1 MDKKVLVS
9 ILAMTSASTMTAWA
23 NANVDKLKT
32 DNLEDWTKGS
42 EGSDLKL
49 EEGGVIVSP
58 DGADIIKTI
67 NLAPG
72 TYRLAGTLNNAKILF
87 GETELTKEEGT
98 DYYTFE
104 VTGDAPTDVTLTFKA
119 VEQGSSSIGGLTLT
133 LVYNFEA
140 AREVLEAQL
149 TVAINKI
156 VKGDEEATKLS
167 EEASEIASRLKLLV
181 NDTEGAY
188 QAYVNNEMWKGTEG
202 CKFAG
207 QIKAVDEKAGAQG
220 ANMSAYQAALDSIKA
235 QQEAL
240 DAVNATLASY
250 ETAYTNGTFKYAQG
264 ITKGKPAA
272 AQKIIDDYQAK
283 ANEAHEKGNAA
294 ETLTSDD
301 INKFTAGASNAISD
315 FKALVESAPANHE
328 AYLYINERVSA
339 LKAQEEKA
347 LQEIYKV
354 LTDDPDVYEDSRKA
368 AQNELNAVLVK
379 IVEIENKNVTEE
391 NHQQSKALRDANEA
405 ALGEGEGSL
414 EQEISDIQS
423 KWTVNVKAWK
433 AAHTDA
439 LKKTDA
445 KQASLDAKKEIPAIK
460 EKHSESTTAI
470 QELIDALYEK
480 IEADYAAHT
489 IVKNGYRED
498 LKEIQ
503 DALDKLDT
511 DAADDIANYDAYQY
525 WLEEYNK
532 AEKYLEDA
540 KTEINGIKE
549 ENPDHPSYSTEG
561 RYEYVTLNKALS
573 DIKSAIEEDYE
584 KAECDVEKN
593 YGISTFKSNVD
604 KFKDAAVA
612 AKDQHVIIQI
622 NLAYYTKTLKKLT
635 DKVTDKEE
643 NLNIPVTGKEPGTT
657 YGTEIQRL
665 QGVIDDI
672 QEKFDDANTK
682 KDEAYHDALLAIVT
696 GENFPLT
703 TDFEKEVD
711 ALCDSYDI
719 DKKAYDDALIEKAI
733 ETIINESNK
742 VIAEANTLLEGID
755 LDGTLDKDNKDT
767 EEKKGLTTRKAELED
782 RVEAQSAIVNADYS
796 SVENKSEV
804 YERLFNAKTEIDKI
818 KKEIDDLKD
827 DVAQSKADFQA
838 NEDKYT
844 GLSTSLDGLAADIQK
859 VRDSYKDNNRE
870 DEFEGE
876 PDGIATKLQATYA
889 DLKAAIEESHTSQ
902 TLVEDSE
909 DSVPEEGET
918 EPGFDSRITTLTKAI
933 ADAQVLADACAAN
946 RAAYDETEVY
956 RKGLKIGT
964 AISNARKEIKYN
976 ENWGAYEGART
987 YYKNLLSG
995 YSKENTQLTDSI
1007 GFVYEEE
1014 RASVAKKEAFKES
1027 LDALLANVNAVPGLV
1042 TNNNQGYD
1050 EMCGTHA
1057 AILKTWT
1064 ETYADINANDE
1075 SSKQQEYLETLTAIK
1090 SDLTMAKASIEEHF
1104 NGGLYGPSES
1114 AELVADRA
1122 ELQRISTE
1130 LSTLKSEQSEGYKK
1144 LIDADNLNR
1153 HNEFLDSLAITR
1165 TYWRTS
1171 VEIVEQYKSLKN
1183 ESLREVAGGAAT
1195 TASTAL
1201 NEILSD
1207 LNKIQTDE
1215 LAEYEKILGTEEAD
1229 LFDKT
1234 GSFRGQ
1240 VTVQYNEIADAMK
1253 VLDDAVYAAAQELL
1267 GNKLETAG
1275 QACKDALDA
1284 IKGITEEDTQ
1294 EAVLAAATDYTTAQ
1308 GYVNEA
1314 NEANG
1319 EGKDFALK
1327 VETCLENLAKVD
1339 SLLTSAKEQAA
1350 DKEWELYYG
1359 KTGDTKTAQETDL
1372 DETFNLTPDARAQYK
1387 ENYANAWKEGD
1398 KDMFTDLNEQAQEDE
1413 FFSRIAELKS
1423 SLDTYAGNATD
1434 VWSAAKAESE
1444 NNIANE
1450 KAYAELSGTI
1460 VQLEGKLADAVTY
1473 AEAYAS
1479 FYLESVQGYISDCK
1493 VKIATAKSELEEARK
1508 NASSQNY
1515 ELDEKGIAEAIEK
1528 LYVDVNTAEKTWL
1541 ITQAVDLDG
1550 EYNNAYKEN
1559 PDATQLLEETKNT
1572 LQTEIPDYK
1581 WTDKDGTP
1589 TKDNEEIQSDLL
1601 KYESDIASLRSKLL
1615 KISAPGNEAAIIEG
1629 LNGKL
1634 DEVRT
1639 SYNEMQGLLEERGL
1653 SNEKLDAIGEDIQ
1666 EIQNKIGACGD
1677 GTGQILLN
1685 QPAIEKAISE
1695 VKTDLDGLTKEITD
1709 QVAKYDTNKAKYAE
1723 LSRMLDEDEAE
1734 LKAAETAIMALTTID
1749 QEAASDSIA
1758 GFTANIEAEKDTL
1771 YKSYE
1776 KIELTDKSTVKDFS
1790 VDIAKLL
1797 KDYTFEENS
1806 NLIDTLQNDINV
1818 IQTALRQASNVMD
1831 KSKWQADVDTLQAS
1845 AINLKNYNKDAEDGK
1860 VNCDIDGQPIV
1871 EDSVD
1876 YVNVASPVINTR
1888 RGELKETLAALKQT
1902 IAANTYVVGDADADG
1917 NVQVTDY
1924 MQVMKYVLGTESV
1937 DEGTVNFLRADAN
1950 RDGKINSGD
1959 LVAVVNKILG
1969 IRTVDALEQVLATN
1983 SMDAVGEVKMAAVE
1997 GVASKKIAIQLSST
2011 NKYAACQMDVNI
2023 PAGVTVTSSSIEG
2036 LQNHSLY
2043 SAEQTDGTLRLV
2055 VSSLENAVMDTEG
2068 NATIYLEV
2076 EGNNAEAI
2084 TVSNVTAADVAGA
2097 TYNIVDK
2104 GEATG
2109 INGVVSNANSGSLKQ
2124 RIYSVGGQMMDGV
2137 KKGINI
2143 IMNSDGTARKVLKK

>member
-87 GETELTKEEGT
+87 GKTELTKEEGK
-98 DYYTFE
+98 DYYTFK
-104 VTGDAPTDVTLTFKA
+104 VTGNAPTDVTLTFKA

-133 LVYNFEA
+133 LVYDFNA
-140 AREVLEAQL
+140 ARNVLEAQL

-156 VKGDEEATKLS
+156 VEGDEEATKLS

-188 QAYVNNEMWKGTEG
+188 QEYVKNEMWKGTEG
-202 CKFAG
+202 CKFAAE
-207 QIKAVDEKAGAQG
+207 IKAVDEKAAAQG
-220 ANMSAYQAALDSIKA
+220 ANMSAYQAALDAIEA
-235 QQEAL
+235 QQGQL

-264 ITKGKPAA
+264 ITAGMPEA
-272 AQKIIDDYQAK
+272 AQQIIDDYQAK
-283 ANEAHEKGNAA
+283 AEEAHEKGNAA

-301 INKFTAGASNAISD
+301 INKFTEGASKAIKD
-315 FKALVESAPANHE
+315 FKELVESAPANHE

-354 LTDDPDVYEDSRKA
+354 LTDAPDVYEDSRKA

-379 IVEIENKNVTEE
+379 IVEIENKNVTEG

-480 IEADYAAHT
+480 IETDYAAHT

-525 WLEEYNK
+525 WLEKYND
-532 AEKYLEDA
+532 AAKYLEDA
-540 KTEINGIKE
+540 KTVINGIKE
-549 ENPDHPSYSTEG
+549 ENPNHPSYSTEG
-561 RYEYVTLNKALS
+561 RYEYTTLNKALS
-573 DIKSAIEEDYE
+573 DIKSAIEADY
-584 KAECDVEKN
+584 KDTKCDVENN

-604 KFKDAAVA
+604 NFKDAAVA
-612 AKDQHVIIQI
+612 AKDQHVIIQN
-622 NLAYYTKTLKKLT
+622 NLAYYRETLKKLT

-672 QEKFDDANTK
+672 QKKFDDANTK

-696 GENFPLT
+696 DENFPLT
-703 TDFEKEVD
+703 TAFEDEVN
-711 ALCDSYDI
+711 ALCNSYDK

-733 ETIINESNK
+733 ATIINESNK
-742 VIAEANTLLEGID
+742 VIAEAKTLLDEID
-755 LDGTLDKDNKDT
+755 PYDGTLAKDK
-767 EEKKGLTTRKAELED
+767 EGLKTRKDELQGKVED
-782 RVEAQSAIVNADYS
+782 QEIIVNADYS

-818 KKEIDDLKD
+818 KAEIETLKKDVDESKKE
-827 DVAQSKADFQA
+827 FQA
-838 NEDKYT
+838 NEDKYV
-844 GLSTSLDGLAADIQK
+844 GLSASLNGLAADIKK
-859 VRDSYKDNNRE
+859 VRDSYKDDNRS

-876 PDGIATKLQATYA
+876 PDGIATKLQATY
-889 DLKAAIEESHTSQ
+889 DKLKAAIEESHTSQ
-902 TLVEDSE
+902 TLVKDSE

-918 EPGFDSRITTLTKAI
+918 IPGFDSRIRTLIKAI
-933 ADAQVLADACAAN
+933 ADAQVLAEACAAN
-946 RAAYDETEVY
+946 RAAYDETEAY
-956 RKGLKIGT
+956 RKGLKIST

-976 ENWGAYEGART
+976 ENWGTYEGARA
-987 YYKNLLSG
+987 YYRTLLSG
-995 YSKENTQLTDSI
+995 YVKENTQLTDSI

-1014 RASVAKKEAFKES
+1014 RASVAKEKAFKES

-1064 ETYADINANDE
+1064 ETYADITANDE
-1075 SSKQQEYLETLTAIK
+1075 SSKQQEYLEKLTAIK

-1104 NGGLYGPSES
+1104 NGGWYGLGES
-1114 AELVADRA
+1114 KELVADRA

-1195 TASTAL
+1195 TASTTL
-1201 NEILSD
+1201 NAILSD

-1234 GSFRGQ
+1234 ESFKGK
-1240 VTVQYNEIADAMK
+1240 VTEQYNNIANAMK
-1253 VLDDAVYAAAQELL
+1253 ALDDAVYAAAQELL
-1267 GNKLETAG
+1267 GNKLKTAE

-1308 GYVNEA
+1308 GYVDEA

-1350 DKEWELYYG
+1350 DKEWELHYG
-1359 KTGDTKTAQETDL
+1359 KTSETKTAQETDL

-1387 ENYANAWKEGD
+1387 ENYANAWKEND
-1398 KDMFTDLNEQAQEDE
+1398 VDMFTDLNNQAQEED
-1413 FFSRIAELKS
+1413 FFSKISDLKS
-1423 SLDTYAGNATD
+1423 SLDTYAGKATD

-1450 KAYAELSGTI
+1450 KAYGDKSLEIAGLKG
-1460 VQLEGKLADAVTY
+1460 QLEEAVNY
-1473 AEAYAS
+1473 AEAYAT
-1479 FYLESVQGYISDCK
+1479 FYLESVQGYISDCEGM
-1493 VKIATAKSELEEARK
+1493 IATAEANLEEAYK
-1508 NASSQNY
+1508 DANSQEY
-1515 ELDEKGIAEAIEK
+1515 EVDKEGTIAGKIKGLYYEAISTEQ
-1528 LYVDVNTAEKTWL
+1528 TWL
-1541 ITQAVDLDG
+1541 NTQAVDLDG
-1550 EYNNAYKEN
+1550 EYNNAYAKN
-1559 PDATQLLEETKNT
+1559 PDAAQALEQTKKD
-1572 LQTEIPDYK
+1572 LQKAIVEYK
-1581 WTDKDGTP
+1581 WADKDGTP
-1589 TKDNEEIQSDLL
+1589 IKETDEIQKDLL
-1601 KYESDIASLRSKLL
+1601 AFETSIASLRSQLL
-1615 KISAPGNEAAIIEG
+1615 EISAPGSEAAIIDD
-1629 LNGKL
+1629 LKGKL
-1634 DEVRT
+1634 DEVKT
-1639 SYNEMQGLLEERGL
+1639 SYDEMQGLLEERDL
-1653 SNEKLDAIGEDIQ
+1653 TNEDLNAVGKTIA
-1666 EIQNKIGACGD
+1666 EIQGKIDASAAVP
-1677 GTGQILLN
+1677 GQILLN

-1695 VKTDLDGLTKEITD
+1695 VKTELEGLTGEID
-1709 QVAKYDTNKAKYAE
+1709 EMVAKYDANEAAYEKLSNQIAEDKAE
-1723 LSRMLDEDEAE
+1723 LEAA
-1734 LKAAETAIMALTTID
+1734 KTAIEALTTID
-1749 QEAASDSIA
+1749 QDEAANGISGISTD
-1758 GFTANIEAEKDTL
+1758 IENEETNLKD
-1771 YKSYE
+1771 KHDQM
-1776 KIELTDKSTVKDFS
+1776 ELTSESTVKDFS
-1790 VDIAKLL
+1790 DDIAKLL
-1797 KDYTFEENS
+1797 KDYTYQENR
-1806 NLIDTLQNDINV
+1806 NLIAALQEAIGGV
-1818 IQTALRQASNVMD
+1818 QTALSQASNVMD
-1831 KSKWQADVDTLQAS
+1831 KTKLQADVDALQTS
-1845 AINLKNYNKDAEDGK
+1845 ADNLQKYNNDAQDGT
-1860 VNCDIDGQPIV
+1860 VTCDIYGNEID
-1871 EDSVD
+1871 ETTVD
-1876 YVNVASPVINTR
+1876 YVGASSPAIN
-1888 RGELKETLAALKQT
+1888 ETLSTLNGQLEELKQT
-1902 IAANTYVVGDADADG
+1902 IEANTYVLGDADGDG
-1917 NVQVTDY
+1917 MVQVTDY
-1924 MQVMKYVLGTESV
+1924 MQLMKFILGTESV
-1937 DEGTVNFLRADAN
+1937 EEGTVTFMRADAN
-1950 RDGKINSGD
+1950 QDGRINNGD
-1959 LVAVVNKILG
+1959 LVTVVNKILG

-1983 SMDAVGEVKMAAVE
+1983 SMESVGEVKMAAVE
-1997 GVASKKIAIQLSST
+1997 GVASKKIAIQLCST

-2124 RIYSVGGQMMDGV
+2124 RIYSVGGQMMDSV